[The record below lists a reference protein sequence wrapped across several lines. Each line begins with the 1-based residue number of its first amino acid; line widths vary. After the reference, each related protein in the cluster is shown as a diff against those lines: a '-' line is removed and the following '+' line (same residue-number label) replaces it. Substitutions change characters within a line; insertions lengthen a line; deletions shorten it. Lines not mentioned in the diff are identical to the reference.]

1 MLKNEDFYVNVWIFR
16 KYILYLHHLIL
27 WFRNFHET
35 IRRGWLRPADNLL
48 FLYQKRAMLHAPLFY
63 LINLYNNT
71 RTVRYLWI
79 SHFPPRRE
87 THSPLKSCL
96 TGMVLQ
102 IYLVAVVPY
111 IERVGEK
118 HKAGLLTLFHP
129 QAPSRQSNSG
139 FLLVGI
145 MELTA
150 AGQSEIHTPFPF

>member
-1 MLKNEDFYVNVWIFR
+1 
-16 KYILYLHHLIL
+16 
-27 WFRNFHET
+27 
-35 IRRGWLRPADNLL
+35 
-48 FLYQKRAMLHAPLFY
+48 MLHAPLFY

-96 TGMVLQ
+96 TGMALQ